1 MLRNRYPHGVK
12 FHLVKDKDG
21 DTAIN
26 PPQDDITCN
35 TADENVERTNTPLQS
50 SQHHG
55 DKKSSY
61 NGQWTEEDMECAMKD
76 VEDNSYSIRAA
87 GKKWGIPA
95 STLAFWLSGLTTTK
109 RRGIASILRLAGYG
123 EAQVEEC
130 LEQCVKQMKKLEAQQ
145 TEEPTESTCSLSH
158 ISQTQ
163 YENGIHE
170 DFSLPSQFEQ
180 PNWIKEGA
188 EHLGIQIDMENEE
201 VSLSM
206 PSPPMLSFE
215 VIHYYADTMDWENSN
230 LETNEVAADEQDGHN
245 QSSLKTTATFEIED
259 EAEEILCS
267 QGSLKFFLKLPIERV
282 RNRKKEA
289 RKAEIEEL
297 KVRKKKQKEA
307 RKLEQIARR
316 KRKDEEKLERQIIK
330 QRKEEERAQQQKE
343 RELKKKQKQM
353 GKQKKPAKEQVN
365 EDVAIIVGERSTP
378 STPLPQHHQILQ
390 DMYNILTPTYAA
402 LSNLQAGYHNN
413 LEHTA
418 IRAGHNSTPS
428 TPLPGHHQIL
438 RDMYNI
444 LTPAYAA
451 LNNIHVPTSHSPPH
465 SPIKQFQFG
474 GVLDEN
480 IFGSITP
487 ITPQV
492 DAAIAEKTMTR
503 SPMEEPDAAIVEKMI
518 TRRPVEEPE
527 PFPGFMVN

>member
-1 MLRNRYPHGVK
+1 MRPSDAFNL
-12 FHLVKDKDG
+12 
-21 DTAIN
+21 
-26 PPQDDITCN
+26 QDD
-35 TADENVERTNTPLQS
+35 S
-50 SQHHG
+50 
-55 DKKSSY
+55 
-61 NGQWTEEDMECAMKD
+61 D
-76 VEDNSYSIRAA
+76 VA
-87 GKKWGIPA
+87 
-95 STLAFWLSGLTTTK
+95 
-109 RRGIASILRLAGYG
+109 GIASILRLAGYG

-130 LEQCVKQMKKLEAQQ
+130 LEQCVKQMKELEAQQ
-145 TEEPTESTCSLSH
+145 TEEPTESTCSPSH

-206 PSPPMLSFE
+206 PSPPMLSSE

-245 QSSLKTTATFEIED
+245 QGSLKTTAAFEIED

-267 QGSLKFFLKLPIERV
+267 QGSLKKFLKLPIERV
-282 RNRKKEA
+282 RNRSSLLSNNNALKLGSKSQILTSDEYIIQEQKKEA

-353 GKQKKPAKEQVN
+353 SKQKKPTKEQVN

-390 DMYNILTPTYAA
+390 DMYNILTPAYAA

-474 GVLDEN
+474 GLLEN

-503 SPMEEPDAAIVEKMI
+503 SPMEEPDAAVVEKMI